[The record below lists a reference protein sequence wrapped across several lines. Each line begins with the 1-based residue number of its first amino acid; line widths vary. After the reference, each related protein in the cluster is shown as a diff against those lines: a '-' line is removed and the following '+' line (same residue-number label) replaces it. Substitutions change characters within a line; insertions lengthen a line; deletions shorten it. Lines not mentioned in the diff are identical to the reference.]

1 MNIEEIQTQ
10 LLEAADLLK
19 EAAANL
25 IHLSVENEAPE
36 PAETG
41 FQGLVRNQVVITTGN
56 DKWLTTPWAEIEN
69 GWPSTVSS
77 VHTIFNATLD
87 LAMAAID
94 YKVVPLGSGGSL
106 DKIHALKEPRPS
118 PGDA

>member
-1 MNIEEIQTQ
+1 MNKQE
-10 LLEAADLLK
+10 LLK
-19 EAAANL
+19 DLGGVLQHIANVMASL
-25 IHLSVENEAPE
+25 EKEIKPGLVP
-36 PAETG
+36 ETG

-106 DKIHALKEPRPS
+106 DKIHALKERTP
-118 PGDA
+118 